1 MVDIYL
7 YFLSMDFDRKK
18 RWRDQDDDIKK
29 RGSILPQLAKNRNNM
44 PFNNDVQKLLF
55 TVSKWRFLDLQ
66 NDSNF
71 SCAAK
76 NYFSH
81 LHH

>member
-1 MVDIYL
+1 MNSYHGHINCVQIFYKNQKISKVDKLI
-7 YFLSMDFDRKK
+7 F
-18 RWRDQDDDIKK
+18 Q
-29 RGSILPQLAKNRNNM
+29 QLAKNRNNM